1 MQFTEG
7 PSVSYTPLLRVPWYF
22 PFQPGIQG
30 YRRAVPEDKGQP
42 VCIVTG
48 KPVQDA
54 NGRTAKAGGEDDKD
68 YVL

>member
-7 PSVSYTPLLRVPWYF
+7 HPVSYTQLLRVPWYF
-22 PFQPGIQG
+22 PFQAGIQG
-30 YRRAVPEDKGQP
+30 YRRAIPGDKGYP

-54 NGRTAKAGGEDDKD
+54 NGKAAAAAGGED
-68 YVL
+68 VL

>member
-7 PSVSYTPLLRVPWYF
+7 QSMSYTPLLRVPWYF
-22 PFQPGIQG
+22 PFQAGIQG
-30 YRRAVPEDKGQP
+30 YRRATPGDRGHP

-54 NGRTAKAGGEDDKD
+54 NGKAADAAGDEDGRDS
-68 YVL
+68 